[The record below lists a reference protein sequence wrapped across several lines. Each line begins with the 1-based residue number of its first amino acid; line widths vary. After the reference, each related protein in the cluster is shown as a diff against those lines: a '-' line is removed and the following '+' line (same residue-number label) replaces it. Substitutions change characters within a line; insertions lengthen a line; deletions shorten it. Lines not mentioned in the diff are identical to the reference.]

1 MNYESY
7 DQEWDET
14 YEEMFK
20 FQPELYDDVL
30 CCNPEVH
37 AGKVDNINIRNG
49 IRYYMVRLSDGTVDE
64 FAESDVLKRK
74 IEEVA
79 A

>member
-1 MNYESY
+1 MNYASLGI
-7 DQEWDET
+7 EWDET
-14 YEEMFK
+14 YEEMYK
-20 FQPELYDDVL
+20 FRPELYDDVL

-37 AGKVDNINIRNG
+37 EGVVDRIITRDG
-49 IRYYMVRLSDGTVDE
+49 VTYYLVRLDDGSLDE

-74 IEEVA
+74 A